1 MKHLIKN
8 YVQKLIKTELDAIQ
22 SKSVHDNRNFIY
34 NGEFLIL
41 ESEFGWHC
49 FPRVQL
55 NHALSYKNPN
65 FDLGM
70 RHWIVNHCKH
80 DTTYIDIGANVGTFC
95 GIAARHITQGKIIA
109 IEPLTEM
116 ENSIRMNVQLNNP
129 LVEFHHFGCAI
140 GENEGENIFE
150 VYEFDNRVS
159 SLYFQKNTDIADK
172 VKNSQ
177 VLVRKLSSLDISPTN
192 SVVIKIDAE
201 GAEIEILNQI
211 YEFTEKHNG
220 IEYYICFGFAM
231 GHIQRSNRTFDEIF
245 NIINSKFGSKA
256 YFIHPLSSAEHP
268 EFNKATQDINGNICF
283 KYVS

>member
-1 MKHLIKN
+1 M
-8 YVQKLIKTELDAIQ
+8 
-22 SKSVHDNRNFIY
+22 
-34 NGEFLIL
+34 
-41 ESEFGWHC
+41 
-49 FPRVQL
+49 
-55 NHALSYKNPN
+55 
-65 FDLGM
+65 
-70 RHWIVNHCKH
+70 
-80 DTTYIDIGANVGTFC
+80 IDIGANVGTFC

-220 IEYYICFGFAM
+220 IEYYICFEFAM

>member
-1 MKHLIKN
+1 
-8 YVQKLIKTELDAIQ
+8 
-22 SKSVHDNRNFIY
+22 
-34 NGEFLIL
+34 
-41 ESEFGWHC
+41 
-49 FPRVQL
+49 
-55 NHALSYKNPN
+55 
-65 FDLGM
+65 
-70 RHWIVNHCKH
+70 
-80 DTTYIDIGANVGTFC
+80 
-95 GIAARHITQGKIIA
+95 
-109 IEPLTEM
+109 M

-211 YEFTEKHNG
+211 YEFT
-220 IEYYICFGFAM
+220 
-231 GHIQRSNRTFDEIF
+231 
-245 NIINSKFGSKA
+245 
-256 YFIHPLSSAEHP
+256 
-268 EFNKATQDINGNICF
+268 
-283 KYVS
+283 